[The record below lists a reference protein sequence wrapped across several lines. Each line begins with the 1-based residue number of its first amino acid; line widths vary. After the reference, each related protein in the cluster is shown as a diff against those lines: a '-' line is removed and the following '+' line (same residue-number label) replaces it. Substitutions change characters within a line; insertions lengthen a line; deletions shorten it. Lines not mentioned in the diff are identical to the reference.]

1 MKEIY
6 IESFKIGFG
15 ISFAMITFY
24 FLCWFICN
32 QTAKKLKRK
41 SRGNKGK

>member
-32 QTAKKLKRK
+32 QTILIFQQIRGKKCFM
-41 SRGNKGK
+41 